1 MGNFDV
7 DCNACKFNLIRNTAQ
22 VIELERLEQND
33 SENLRDEIESPN
45 VVRALR
51 PASTASSETQTARRR
66 DARRTQDGRHRT
78 QTWRKTDTHEKL
90 QPTAVFTNHWS
101 FSATNDYS
109 WPGICNIW
117 AHMASSGNPHKIKN
131 SDCNIFVNRV
141 ACKGEIMLPSSFF
154 STALPLVELYSESV
168 DRFWKWLT

>member
-7 DCNACKFNLIRNTAQ
+7 DCNACKFNLIRKTAQ

-66 DARRTQDGRHRT
+66 DARRTQDGRRPYADVAQDGHTR
-78 QTWRKTDTHEKL
+78 EA
-90 QPTAVFTNHWS
+90 TANCCVYKS
-101 FSATNDYS
+101 L
-109 WPGICNIW
+109 
-117 AHMASSGNPHKIKN
+117 
-131 SDCNIFVNRV
+131 
-141 ACKGEIMLPSSFF
+141 EFF
-154 STALPLVELYSESV
+154 SY
-168 DRFWKWLT
+168 K